1 MVSDQTFASMKQGK
15 GAQQIADRVRD
26 AVLGG
31 ELQVGERL
39 PPERELIRLTGYSRA
54 VVREGLRI
62 LEAEGLVAL
71 HAGRNGGAVI
81 ERPNADRFAATLDVL
96 LGLDSIGAKEV
107 SEVLSMFETRIVELA
122 VDRIS
127 AHDIED
133 LRRTITRIEEDP
145 TDVERVRIESNR
157 FHILLAEATR
167 NRMLALLTRVI
178 RQVVIR
184 MDHESHDTSALQIA
198 RAHQRILDAIVAGD
212 VETAKRRAL
221 RHLMACGDSMSQE
234 GKGGTVPLASGNSR
248 LAQALAR
255 TPRRRNDS

>member
-184 MDHESHDTSALQIA
+184 MDHEFA
-198 RAHQRILDAIVAGD
+198 RHERAADRPRAPAYP
-212 VETAKRRAL
+212 RRY
-221 RHLMACGDSMSQE
+221 R
-234 GKGGTVPLASGNSR
+234 R
-248 LAQALAR
+248 R
-255 TPRRRNDS
+255 RRRNGEAARASPSHGLRRLDVAGG